1 MTNHC
6 ISEVHILIVYLHT
19 SYYHNILHQI
29 FRQTDIIIVSNLS
42 QDKNPGPSTSWVRQ
56 HVLHVYQLRTC
67 HAHLTP
73 WGCTFA
79 AGWSC
84 QLKLGVANEGTVGNW
99 YDLTFFHGSHSIRNI
114 SKSGIFIP
122 TRVVGFKTGG
132 SRLQPTAN
140 RPQKRGWNCPE
151 LRVHHALIEMTMEH
165 LSSSCGAHHLMK
177 VSSNVGHDAAKISKI
192 SKMEHYR
199 A

>member
-1 MTNHC
+1 MVKFCFFYIHDDQLMINHC

-79 AGWSC
+79 VGWSC

-114 SKSGIFIP
+114 SKSGILIHTYTSGWFQDW
-122 TRVVGFKTGG
+122 GFKTATDSQSSTKTGLKLSRTQG
-132 SRLQPTAN
+132 SPWAN
-140 RPQKRGWNCPE
+140 WDDYG
-151 LRVHHALIEMTMEH
+151 AL
-165 LSSSCGAHHLMK
+165 
-177 VSSNVGHDAAKISKI
+177 V
-192 SKMEHYR
+192 
-199 A
+199 